1 MRVDEIELKAK
12 DGRTVSLRSLEGRDG
27 EAVIAHMERIY
38 ATCPY
43 MSRYTD
49 EWSAGVE
56 DERLYLQR
64 VHQSESRLFVGAFWK
79 GRLIAIADFCPPSA
93 LSKMAHRCSCSI
105 AIDPAFQGIG
115 IGWAMM
121 RLLITEARRVGYEQM
136 ELEVVGENEAAVA
149 LYTKLGFVEW
159 GRLRHGFKNR
169 DGSYHDLLSMV
180 LTL

>member
-56 DERLYLQR
+56 DRI
-64 VHQSESRLFVGAFWK
+64 K
-79 GRLIAIADFCPPSA
+79 N
-93 LSKMAHRCSCSI
+93 
-105 AIDPAFQGIG
+105 
-115 IGWAMM
+115 
-121 RLLITEARRVGYEQM
+121 
-136 ELEVVGENEAAVA
+136 VVGFREPFSFLN
-149 LYTKLGFVEW
+149 
-159 GRLRHGFKNR
+159 
-169 DGSYHDLLSMV
+169 
-180 LTL
+180 